1 MFSGKINTL
10 VKLKNF
16 EDYPECNGNEAQEE
30 ETLRLDMHY
39 THRDTHNA
47 NCAKPAAVIAEN
59 RKPGSY
65 YLGHLNFRQ

>member
-1 MFSGKINTL
+1 MLFSGKINTL

-39 THRDTHNA
+39 THRDTHTRSIIEKDEWVNSS
-47 NCAKPAAVIAEN
+47 KIHW
-59 RKPGSY
+59 RG
-65 YLGHLNFRQ
+65 R